1 MPCNFLYGNICIK
14 SKRVTFLNL
23 SFHLCTVISPHN
35 HLFGLRAFTN
45 VQVVLWV
52 HYNRFVHLMTE
63 PQGFRCPGCIVWH
76 VVMSSKLF
84 FHFGKEMKIWQ
95 PKVRAISW
103 AIQSGETKTLNLYRS
118 CTRSIVILKDRL
130 LHVRKKW
137 LKSCFQLP
145 QFFMLPLSSEVLC
158 Q

>member
-1 MPCNFLYGNICIK
+1 MGKHICIK
-14 SKRVTFLNL
+14 SKHVTFLNL
-23 SFHLCTVISPHN
+23 SFHLCTVISQHN
-35 HLFGLRAFTN
+35 HLFSLHAFTN

-52 HYNRFVHLMTE
+52 HYNRFVHFMTE
-63 PQGFRCPGCIVWH
+63 PQGDHCLGFIVWH

-84 FHFGKEMKIWQ
+84 FLFGKEMKMWQ

-103 AIQSGETKTLNLYRS
+103 AIQGGETKMLNLYRS
-118 CTRSIVILKDRL
+118 CICLIVILKDRL

-137 LKSCFQLP
+137 LKSCFQLS
-145 QFFMLPLSSEVLC
+145 QFFTVPLSIEVLC

>member
-1 MPCNFLYGNICIK
+1 MGKHICIK
-14 SKRVTFLNL
+14 SKQVAFLNL

-35 HLFGLRAFTN
+35 HIFSSHAFTN

-52 HYNRFVHLMTE
+52 LYNRFVHLMSE
-63 PQGFRCPGCIVWH
+63 PQGDHCLGFIVWH
-76 VVMSSKLF
+76 VVMLCKLF

-95 PKVRAISW
+95 PKVRAILW
-103 AIQSGETKTLNLYRS
+103 AIQVGETKTLNLYRS
-118 CTRSIVILKDRL
+118 CACSFVKLKDRL

-137 LKSCFQLP
+137 LKSCFQLS
-145 QFFMLPLSSEVLC
+145 QFFTVPLSEVLC